1 MAYNKFRWW
10 SKGRPNKPL
19 SNRAHLFDKL
29 ENREYERSYM
39 FKELEDERARA
50 EKLYQEGYNSYKG
63 TDEFGKRYVGYDN
76 SRMARVRC
84 MKLFEEAH
92 KDEEKILDKLFSD
105 FSTWFGVDL
114 ESIIMDLP
122 AMDTEELYQY
132 LNETYPRRTTPPVP
146 RVWDQV

>member
-1 MAYNKFRWW
+1 MSYSPYRWW
-10 SKGRPNKPL
+10 SKGRPNKSL
-19 SNRAHLFDKL
+19 SNRAHLYDKI
-29 ENREYERSYM
+29 ENEEYDRSYM
-39 FKELEDERARA
+39 FTELEDERKRS
-50 EKLYQEGYNSYKG
+50 EQLFKKGYDSYMG
-63 TDEFGKRYVGYDN
+63 TDEMGKRELGYEA
-76 SRMARVRC
+76 SRMSRVKCR
-84 MKLFEEAH
+84 KLIEEAH

-132 LNETYPRRTTPPVP
+132 LNETYPRRTAPPVP